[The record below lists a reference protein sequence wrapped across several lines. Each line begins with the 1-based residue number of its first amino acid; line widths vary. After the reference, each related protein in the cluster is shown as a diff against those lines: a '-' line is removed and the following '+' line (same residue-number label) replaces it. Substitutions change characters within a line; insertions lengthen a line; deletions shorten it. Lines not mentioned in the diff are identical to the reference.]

1 MTLRFPKSLKKP
13 KKKYL
18 QTASLHPH
26 SGKKADSVK
35 ISQKEALAPDMME
48 QHFFLAIFFM
58 HLLLFLG
65 LFVFVPKVR
74 EGKENLSIKSR
85 SNCPGERTKY
95 FFAHHQSY
103 L

>member
-35 ISQKEALAPDMME
+35 ISQKEALVPDMTD
-48 QHFFLAIFFM
+48 QHFFSGDIFHAFIAFSGS
-58 HLLLFLG
+58 LCL
-65 LFVFVPKVR
+65 
-74 EGKENLSIKSR
+74 
-85 SNCPGERTKY
+85 CP
-95 FFAHHQSY
+95 
-103 L
+103 